1 MIILDPEEKILRVL
15 RDAKWG
21 LTVSDIAKKVKMSRL
36 TTTKYLEALKAKG
49 LVIEKKI
56 GAYRLWFVKESIP
69 DKSLISKKLACALAK
84 AFIIVFDKDVENI
97 ARRIGIALVDQLE
110 EEDIFIDARGLEAF
124 AENTYELIA
133 SILEMLSEGIK
144 AEGIELSGGR
154 GILRITGELCT
165 DEEVVRVLGIL
176 LMGAVEGIL
185 KNVLGIENPNL
196 RLQVNKKS
204 IGYELILEVY

>member
-1 MIILDPEEKILRVL
+1 MDPEEKILRVL

>member
-36 TTTKYLEALKAKG
+36 TTTKYLEALKAKD